1 MDSKTFDS
9 CRISLFSTFDNNSEI
24 DEKFVIPIWQF
35 SKRPQLNLIFVQ
47 LIILRRPSY
56 SIMKVKSPAAFS
68 ILLVTN
74 EVNLP

>member
-24 DEKFVIPIWQF
+24 DENVMQIWQF
-35 SKRPQLNLIFVQ
+35 SKRPQLNQIFVQ